1 MPKAAIVFIANIRLC
16 HGDEPPSRAYYA
28 PVSETDDYILRCI
41 KTWVWSGFYGPDD
54 IQEMLGDVLEPD
66 ADEAM
71 LRAAVESELAAKA
84 TAEVTWPR
92 VTDCDRLDA
101 VFAELDQGGVMALQ
115 NAGYTMSDGRC
126 DVGERLAERDRDQVK
141 GYCFYHGQDLER
153 AVTGGGLMLA
163 FGNLDADVSGKQ
175 AIGNLVAATLRK
187 AGFEVDWNGD
197 AEKRIHLPRID
208 WKRRRR

>member
-1 MPKAAIVFIANIRLC
+1 M
-16 HGDEPPSRAYYA
+16 
-28 PVSETDDYILRCI
+28 SETDDYVLGCI

-54 IQEMLGDVLEPD
+54 IQEMIGDVLEHD

-84 TAEVTWPR
+84 TAEKTWPR

-101 VFAELDQGGVMALQ
+101 VFAELARGGVIALQ
-115 NAGYTMSDGRC
+115 NAGYTMSDGYS
-126 DVGERLAERDRDQVK
+126 DVAERLAERDRDQVK

-153 AVTGGGLMLA
+153 AVAGGGLMLA
-163 FGNLDADVSGKQ
+163 FGNLDAEPAGKH
-175 AIGNLVAATLRK
+175 AVGELVAVALRK

-197 AEKRIHLPRID
+197 PEKRIHLLRID